1 VKRILLA
8 LAALAAFAVPVSVAG
23 ADPAQEFTFQLKDI
37 KPDGRFT
44 VVFTSRTYDTTGG
57 IPPKLLNTTLR
68 LPAGA
73 TFRREFLKKYACN
86 VKKLNATKSPKTC
99 AKSEVGRGT
108 VLVDAR
114 PFLNDPIPA
123 NIYMYLAKG
132 SAKGAV
138 FSFAILG
145 IPDKNAEVV
154 RTIPVVRD
162 TKVVVQ
168 TNFFNDPTPDGKF
181 GYKLVIPNNAVQGVN
196 ISIAE
201 VRVTTKGLTLTK
213 KKKTCTKKRGGK
225 CVKKKVTKSKLFWFS
240 QPKCPASGKL
250 SFESDYDYEAVP
262 DVTKQIELPCPQFKR

>member
-1 VKRILLA
+1 LKRILLA
-8 LAALAAFAVPVSVAG
+8 CVALAALVVPVSVAG
-23 ADPAQEFTFQLKDI
+23 ADPVQEFTFQLKDI

-44 VVFTSRTYDTTGG
+44 VVFTSRTYDTSGG
-57 IPPKLLNTTLR
+57 IPPKLLTTTLR

-73 TFRREFLKKYACN
+73 KFRREFLKKYACN
-86 VKKLNATKSPKTC
+86 VKKLNETKSPKTC

-132 SAKGAV
+132 SQKGAV

-145 IPDKNAEVV
+145 IPDQRAEVV

-168 TNFFNDPTPDGKF
+168 TNFFNEPTPDGKF

-213 KKKTCTKKRGGK
+213 KKTSCAKKRGGK
-225 CVKKKVTKSKLFWFS
+225 CVKKKVKRSKLFWFN
-240 QPKCPASGKL
+240 QPPCPPSGQISFAS
-250 SFESDYDYEAVP
+250 EYDYESVA
-262 DVTKQIELPCPQFKR
+262 DVVKTVTLPCPNFRR